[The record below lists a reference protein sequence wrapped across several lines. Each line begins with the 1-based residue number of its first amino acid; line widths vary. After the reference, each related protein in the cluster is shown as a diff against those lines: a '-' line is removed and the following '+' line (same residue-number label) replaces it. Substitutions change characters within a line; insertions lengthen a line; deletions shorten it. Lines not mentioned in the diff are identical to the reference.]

1 MQALIDGDKEQLFLE
16 HFLSARPPLE
26 FLHGAWRLPPAIER
40 AEFVK
45 KIRREKVQSTVH
57 CIARA
62 WRT

>member
-40 AEFVK
+40 AEFAK
-45 KIRREKVQSTVH
+45 KI
-57 CIARA
+57 
-62 WRT
+62 